1 MKAYMIYG
9 ILNKE
14 PICELLE
21 FQEKRGKKSDSLFK
35 EWKDFKSTKRFGY
48 PNSWSSR
55 LTKKMNLKSSS
66 PRHSIKNS
74 KQKVKERILKEMKN
88 KACNLQG
95 NPLTVIRF
103 LNRDLIGQDR
113 VGCYVQSSKGQK
125 LPSNNTLPRKSVLQ
139 KWRQCKDFTMNKKW
153 GNFHH

>member
-1 MKAYMIYG
+1 MIYG

-21 FQEKRGKKSDSLFK
+21 FQEKRGKRSESLFK

-48 PNSWSSR
+48 PNSRSSW
-55 LTKKMNLKSSS
+55 LTNKMNLKSPS

-113 VGCYVQSSKGQK
+113 VEWYVQSSKGQK
-125 LPSNNTLPRKSVLQ
+125 PPSKNTLPRKSVLQ